1 MRNVCAVTREEPP
14 QLEKSRTS
22 LKFQQSEANTIINTA
37 TTTVH
42 RASKGLS
49 LPIREMKSME
59 CLVTKLLL
67 TSNSEG
73 RSPCTRRT
81 RWTLGRFRGSS
92 SCLLTCPHSEG
103 GQERAGHSSSWRQPP
118 PREKGPLKG
127 DTLLQLPFSWRVS
140 SCNDGHLCS
149 LPQKKRFNKN
159 LRLTRSLKGQRGE
172 GGRRL
177 LETPHL

>member
-1 MRNVCAVTREEPP
+1 M
-14 QLEKSRTS
+14 
-22 LKFQQSEANTIINTA
+22 KFQQSKANTIIKTA

-49 LPIREMKSME
+49 LPIREMKSMA

-92 SCLLTCPHSEG
+92 SCPLACPHSEG
-103 GQERAGHSSSWRQPP
+103 SQGRAGHSSSWRQPP
-118 PREKGPLKG
+118 PEEKGALKA
-127 DTLLQLPFSWRVS
+127 DTPLQLPFSWGVS

-149 LPQKKRFNKN
+149 LPKKKRFNKN
-159 LRLTRSLKGQRGE
+159 LRLTRSLKEQRGE